1 LTNGDRVGLGLKTA
15 DLLSSS
21 LSLNVG
27 NVTVDPRPKLLSLGT
42 VLANAA
48 VVITSVA
55 GALSGPWSSTAVLV
69 ALAAAGLAVS
79 TIGGRAVER
88 AQRGHA
94 GLLAVLVALDC
105 AAVAI
110 SSARSTLILMPAICV
125 AVIYFSVGTGLTLA
139 AALTAF
145 VALVLRL
152 SPGAMSSVLN
162 GSGAFAAAAVFVVIF
177 SRLVVKERL
186 ASARIE
192 RLAADLEA
200 KNQQLSMYAAQVE
213 ELATTQERNRIAREI
228 HDGLGHYLSA
238 AHMQLEA
245 ARALIGN
252 DAASANV
259 LRAQQ
264 LLHDGLGE
272 VRRSVAVLR
281 SGAGDRPFSTALT
294 TLVEEARA
302 SGVTTELH
310 IVGNARPLGSA
321 VEFVLYRAAQ
331 EALTNVRR
339 HAKANNAM
347 VRIQYGDARVELH
360 VEDDGVGA
368 INAGHGF
375 GLVGLRERVALVGG
389 DVEIVSAASGGFAL
403 HVAVPT

>member
-1 LTNGDRVGLGLKTA
+1 M
-15 DLLSSS
+15 
-21 LSLNVG
+21 
-27 NVTVDPRPKLLSLGT
+27 
-42 VLANAA
+42 
-48 VVITSVA
+48 
-55 GALSGPWSSTAVLV
+55 
-69 ALAAAGLAVS
+69 
-79 TIGGRAVER
+79 
-88 AQRGHA
+88 
-94 GLLAVLVALDC
+94 LVALDS
-105 AAVAI
+105 AVVVI
-110 SSARSTLILMPAICV
+110 SNARSTLILMPAICM

-152 SPGAMSSVLN
+152 SPGATNSVLN

-192 RLAADLEA
+192 RLAAVERSMRVDLDA
-200 KNQQLSMYAAQVE
+200 KNQQLSRYAAQVE

-245 ARALIGN
+245 ARALIGD

-259 LRAQQ
+259 VRAQQ

-272 VRRSVAVLR
+272 VRRSVAMLR

-294 TLVEEARA
+294 TLVDEARA

-347 VRIQYGDARVELH
+347 VRIQYGDERVELH

-368 INAGHGF
+368 TNAGQGF
-375 GLVGLRERVALVGG
+375 GLVGLRERVTSVGG
-389 DVEIVSAASGGFAL
+389 EVEIVSAASGGFAL